1 MRECIESTYDCPR
14 VIEKLTMS
22 LSLVMGKGIRTFVCF
37 SLEYFKSK
45 VSRIN
50 YQNLEKHI
58 SGICS
63 KTSLEK
69 KTYKINAL

>member
-1 MRECIESTYDCPR
+1 MRECTESTHYCRR
-14 VIEKLTMS
+14 VIEKLTRS

-37 SLEYFKSK
+37 SLEYFMSK

-63 KTSLEK
+63 KTSLGK
-69 KTYKINAL
+69 KKRIK